1 MELFIFVLFNAL
13 ESIHLWLI
21 SQVTNLTFQILQ
33 LVDVTLDWTFKNAF
47 EKKKINIGLK
57 VSRCTRTG
65 YSDINCV
72 CGMLGDQY
80 SDINICGIFRYQLCL
95 WDGGNLMQLQ
105 LRPQCQLSPQLIVS
119 QRVSQ
124 LLKVPVKSGRYKY
137 KYMWK
142 VTVYRCNFS
151 RPTAEIISGDNDL
164 WNVADYRCRQ
174 LIAQPPR
181 FLQVDKNWQ
190 IAC

>member
-1 MELFIFVLFNAL
+1 MNNQPSYQSDLSNSAIGWCNT
-13 ESIHLWLI
+13 WLD
-21 SQVTNLTFQILQ
+21 FQECI
-33 LVDVTLDWTFKNAF
+33 WKA
-47 EKKKINIGLK
+47 EINIGLK

-65 YSDINCV
+65 YSDFSCV
-72 CGMLGDQY
+72 CGMLGYQY
-80 SDINICGIFRYQLCL
+80 SDINICGIFRYQLCLLCL

-119 QRVSQ
+119 QRASH

-174 LIAQPPR
+174 LIARPPR
-181 FLQVDKNWQ
+181 FLQGEKNLQ